1 MVRYAGADD
10 DDGSAVVAMKT
21 ALDATFARVDG
32 PFRSFDDSLI
42 AFARANYA
50 LRLSNGRCAAAELSL
65 CGGLYYDPQDA
76 YTEPAVAT
84 EIEYDG
90 TRLSYDGA
98 IGSSYGTDFIEV
110 NVDLVVHH
118 QPLTIRLQGEG
129 GAARFNVQLWAL
141 GPGIGKPR
149 AVTPQPEIVP
159 RDGNGAYVHIN
170 PRVDWRATNRVALI
184 ITRLDS
190 DEMVDPVGNYQVTL
204 ESGSGDAYVAAL
216 D

>member
-1 MVRYAGADD
+1 MYAEP
-10 DDGSAVVAMKT
+10 SV
-21 ALDATFARVDG
+21 
-32 PFRSFDDSLI
+32 
-42 AFARANYA
+42 
-50 LRLSNGRCAAAELSL
+50 E
-65 CGGLYYDPQDA
+65 
-76 YTEPAVAT
+76 TEN
-84 EIEYDG
+84 EYDG
-90 TRLSYDGA
+90 SRLSYDGA
-98 IGSSYGTDFIEV
+98 IGSSYGTDLIEV
-110 NVDLVVHH
+110 NVDLVVHN

-149 AVTPQPEIVP
+149 AVTPQPEIVSSN
-159 RDGNGAYVHIN
+159 GNGEHVYVM

-204 ESGSGDAYVAAL
+204 ESGSGDVGVAAL